1 MELLKLEQDLNAKL
15 SDFGLARDGPTGDK
29 THISTRVVGTRGYAA
44 PEYVV
49 TGQFT
54 LGAVRTISILFR
66 SERQVEVM
74 SCRFLEQE
82 ESECSVATQMHYH
95 NSSEAP
101 NLP

>member
-1 MELLKLEQDLNAKL
+1 MELLKLEQDFNAKL

-49 TGQFT
+49 TGQFM

-66 SERQVEVM
+66 FERQVEAM
-74 SCRFLEQE
+74 SCRSLEQE
-82 ESECSVATQMHYH
+82 GSERSVATQMRYY
-95 NSSEAP
+95 NSSEA
-101 NLP
+101 LKLS